1 MVFREIF
8 FGNGEKLAVDSNK
21 LTDFLKILLSSCC
34 KSCRVRLKG
43 SETTKHLQHVD
54 HVTFNLT
61 EENLCIYWFF
71 TKSRNSKSLFPN
83 NFDRIVSEFEDNHRC
98 ALDQH
103 FTRLSVPA
111 SLISLVLRSRCTSA
125 GHSVSTLS
133 RQVWSCRVVKPGKYE
148 IQTGSSS
155 VVMCQRVVN
164 KVSLLRKTCGGTWT
178 ILFKELYTDDL
189 VHLNGRQVFV
199 FRTTTGKFILSTTSL
214 NLFGVILSMIVLS
227 DDQSACSFVF
237 CRIDSQRMYQSWNL
251 GTVTRTPG

>member
-1 MVFREIF
+1 MMYSGSIRTPRQLNSWWVLKHSCPMMDILIEFREIF
-8 FGNGEKLAVDSNK
+8 FLNGKKLAVDSNK
-21 LTDFLKILLSSCC
+21 FTDFLKILLSSCC

-71 TKSRNSKSLFPN
+71 TTSRNSKSLFPD

-98 ALDQH
+98 ALHQH
-103 FTRLSVPA
+103 FTRLSSPV
-111 SLISLVLRSRCTSA
+111 SLISFLV
-125 GHSVSTLS
+125 
-133 RQVWSCRVVKPGKYE
+133 P
-148 IQTGSSS
+148 
-155 VVMCQRVVN
+155 
-164 KVSLLRKTCGGTWT
+164 
-178 ILFKELYTDDL
+178 LYTDDL

-227 DDQSACSFVF
+227 DDQSDCSFVF